1 MTNYDRFLS
10 TTGRQLTE
18 SAIRRMG
25 TVVARATTDLV
36 SFAPGY
42 PAPELFPWDEL
53 RAISSELLAGRDN
66 ATLQYGPTRGY
77 KPLLESIVG
86 LLRERAISAD
96 IDQLLITS
104 GSQQG
109 IDLIARVMVSP
120 GDVVLVELPTFTGGI
135 AAFKNAQAQLAGVK
149 QDTDGISLDDLDRV
163 WERETRAGRTV
174 KLLYVIPNFQNPT
187 GRLLGLANR
196 KRLLE
201 WAARRDVLIVEDDPY
216 GSLYFEDVAT
226 AADTRPIRA
235 DDAEGR
241 VLYLSTFSKT
251 LAPGFRVGWMVA
263 PSSLIE
269 RFETAKQ
276 STDLTSGILDQHVV
290 YEAVRRG
297 VVAKLAPQLRAL
309 YRRKRDTMEEA
320 IRRHLG
326 DRLTWPSPRGGFFVW
341 ATLPPGRTDVDL
353 LDRAL
358 AQGVVF
364 VAGSAFFVDG
374 SGHDTIR
381 LSFSA
386 PSPDRIEEGIKRLA
400 AAIDDAAGPPRTTDA
415 GRGGTPTESIGDR

>member
-1 MTNYDRFLS
+1 MIDYTKYLS
-10 TTGRQLTE
+10 STGRQLAE

-25 TVVARATTDLV
+25 TVVAGATDVV

-53 RAISSELLAGRDN
+53 RDISATLLSGADSD
-66 ATLQYGPTRGY
+66 TLQYGPTRGY
-77 KPLLESIVG
+77 APLIDAVIG
-86 LLRERAISAD
+86 LSAERGITATR
-96 IDQLLITS
+96 DQVLITS

-109 IDLIARVMVSP
+109 IDLIARVLVSP

-135 AAFKNAQAQLAGVK
+135 AAFKNAQAQLVGIP
-149 QDTDGISLDDLDRV
+149 QDDEGLDLDALEAIWQR
-163 WERETRAGRTV
+163 ERGAGKTI

-187 GRLLGLANR
+187 GRLLAR
-196 KRLLE
+196 DRRARLVD

-216 GSLYFEDVAT
+216 GSLYFEDVAS
-226 AADTRPIRA
+226 AEETRPLRA
-235 DDAEGR
+235 DDPEGR

-263 PSSLIE
+263 PPSLIE

-290 YEAVRRG
+290 YQAVKRG
-297 VVAKLAPQLRAL
+297 VVHALAPKLRAL
-309 YRRKRDTMEEA
+309 YAHKRDVMEA
-320 IRRHLG
+320 ALRAQTG
-326 DRLTWPSPRGGFFVW
+326 DQLTWSSPKGGFFVW
-341 ATLPPGRTDVDL
+341 ATLPSGCSDQVL

-358 AQGVVF
+358 AHGLVF
-364 VAGSAFFVDG
+364 VIGSAFFVDG
-374 SGHDTIR
+374 TGHDKIR

-386 PSPDRIEEGIKRLA
+386 PTERRIEEGVQRLA
-400 AAIDDAAGPPRTTDA
+400 AALTEQLDHPGASLV
-415 GRGGTPTESIGDR
+415 RGHGQATP

>member
-1 MTNYDRFLS
+1 MTDYTRFLS
-10 TTGRQLTE
+10 STGRQLAE

-25 TVVARATTDLV
+25 TVVAGATDLV

-53 RAISSELLAGRDN
+53 RDISAGLLSGADSD
-66 ATLQYGPTRGY
+66 TLQYGPTRGY
-77 KPLLESIVG
+77 GPLLEAVAALSA
-86 LLRERAISAD
+86 ERGIRATN
-96 IDQLLITS
+96 DQLLITS

-135 AAFKNAQAQLAGVK
+135 AAFKNAQAQLVGVP
-149 QDTDGISLDDLDRV
+149 QDDSGIDLDALDDA
-163 WERETRAGRTV
+163 WQRARSAGNTV

-187 GRLLGLANR
+187 GRLLALER
-196 KRLLE
+196 RHQLVE
-201 WAARRDVLIVEDDPY
+201 WAGRRDVLIVEDDPY
-216 GSLYFEDVAT
+216 GSLYFEDVAS
-226 AADTRPIRA
+226 AEETRPLRA
-235 DDAEGR
+235 DDPEGR

-251 LAPGFRVGWMVA
+251 LAPGFRIGWMVA

-290 YEAVRRG
+290 YEAVKRG
-297 VVAKLAPQLRAL
+297 VVHALAPKLRAL
-309 YRRKRDTMEEA
+309 YARKRDVMEQA
-320 IRRHLG
+320 LRARIGNQLSW
-326 DRLTWPSPRGGFFVW
+326 TSPKGGFFIW
-341 ATLPPGRTDVDL
+341 AALPPGSSDQVL

-358 AQGVVF
+358 AHGLVF
-364 VAGSAFFVDG
+364 VIGSAFFVDG
-374 SGHDTIR
+374 SGHEMIR

-386 PSPDRIEEGIKRLA
+386 PSIERIEEGVKRLA
-400 AAIDDAAGPPRTTDA
+400 SALSEQQDRQTASLATGPGPATL
-415 GRGGTPTESIGDR
+415 